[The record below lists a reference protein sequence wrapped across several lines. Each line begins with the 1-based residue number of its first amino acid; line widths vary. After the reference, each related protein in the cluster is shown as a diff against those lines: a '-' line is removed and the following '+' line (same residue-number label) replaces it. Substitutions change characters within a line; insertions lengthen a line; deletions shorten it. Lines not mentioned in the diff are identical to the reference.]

1 MFNREILKNLNA
13 WKNRS
18 GRMPLI
24 LRGARQVGK
33 TTVINMFSKE
43 FDVFVEL
50 NLDLYSDIQ
59 VFKEEYGVDEIIQAI
74 QVYKNISFGKGSV
87 LIFID
92 EIQNSPQAVKMLR
105 YFYEKHPDIFVI
117 GAGSLLEIALE
128 KEDISFPVGR
138 VEFLY
143 LYPFSFSEFLEA
155 SEEKILLEILLSGKI
170 PDYAHD
176 RLLKLFHTYTLI
188 GGMPAIIKNYLE
200 NKEVTGLKTI
210 YESLLISFV
219 NDSEKYARNQTMRSV
234 IGHCLNTIPQETGKR
249 IKFQNFGNSDYKSRE
264 VGEAMR
270 LLEKAML
277 IFLVYPVT
285 NATVPSITDYKRSPK
300 LQFFDT
306 GMINYFT
313 KIQPEYFKFDDLCD
327 IYRGLIAEHVI
338 RQEITAS
345 DLTTNDPVPMWT
357 RESKSSNAEVD
368 IIIQVK
374 GQIIPIEV
382 KSGAT
387 GSLKSLHLF
396 MDESKTDLAVRL
408 CQNMMNVEKIT
419 TPAGK
424 NIRLLN
430 IPYYLAG
437 QVGKIISKHL

>member
-18 GRMPLI
+18 GRRPLI

-59 VFKEEYGVDEIIQAI
+59 VFKEEYGIDEIIQAV

-117 GAGSLLEIALE
+117 GAGSLLEMALE

-188 GGMPAIIKNYLE
+188 GGMPAIVKNYLE

-219 NDSEKYARNQTMRSV
+219 NDSEKYARNQTMRNV

-249 IKFQNFGNSDYKSRE
+249 IKFQNFGNSDYRSRE
-264 VGEAMR
+264 VGEAIR

-277 IFLVYPVT
+277 IFLVYPAT
-285 NATVPSITDYKRSPK
+285 NTSVPSIIDYKRSPK

-313 KIQPEYFKFDDLCD
+313 KIQPEYFKYDDLCD
-327 IYRGLIAEHVI
+327 IYRGLIAEHII

-345 DLTTNDPVPMWT
+345 DLTTNDPVTMWT

-374 GQIIPIEV
+374 GQIIPVEV
-382 KSGAT
+382 KSGSS
-387 GSLKSLHLF
+387 GSLKSLRLF
-396 MDESKTDLAVRL
+396 MDESKNGLAVRL

-437 QVGKIISKHL
+437 QLQNIISKYL

>member
-1 MFNREILKNLNA
+1 MFNREILKNLKA
-13 WKNRS
+13 WKARS
-18 GRMPLI
+18 GRRPLI

-50 NLDLYSDIQ
+50 NLDLYSDKQ
-59 VFKEEYGVDEIIQAI
+59 VFKEEYGIDEIIQAI

-219 NDSEKYARNQTMRSV
+219 NDSEKYARNQTMKNV

-249 IKFQNFGNSDYKSRE
+249 IKFQNFGNSDYRSRE

-270 LLEKAML
+270 LIEKAML
-277 IFLVYPVT
+277 IFMVYPAT
-285 NATVPSITDYKRSPK
+285 NTSLPSIIDYKRSPK

-313 KIQPEYFKFDDLCD
+313 KIQPEYFKYDDLCD
-327 IYRGLIAEHVI
+327 IYRGLIAEHI
-338 RQEITAS
+338 ARQEITAS

-368 IIIQVK
+368 IVIQVK
-374 GQIIPIEV
+374 GQIIPVEV
-382 KSGAT
+382 KSGAS

-424 NIRLLN
+424 NIRLFN

-437 QVGKIISKHL
+437 QVKKITGNYV

>member
-50 NLDLYSDIQ
+50 NLELYSDMQ
-59 VFKEEYGVDEIIQAI
+59 VFKEEYGIDEIIQAI

-249 IKFQNFGNSDYKSRE
+249 IKFQNFGNSDYRSRE
-264 VGEAMR
+264 VGEAIR

-277 IFLVYPVT
+277 IFLVYPAT
-285 NATVPSITDYKRSPK
+285 NTSVPSTIDYKRSPK

-313 KIQPEYFKFDDLCD
+313 KIQPEYFKYDDLCD
-327 IYRGLIAEHVI
+327 IYRGLIAEHIV

-368 IIIQVK
+368 ILIQVK
-374 GQIIPIEV
+374 GQIIPVEV
-382 KSGAT
+382 KSGSS
-387 GSLKSLHLF
+387 GSLKSLRLF
-396 MDESKTDLAVRL
+396 MDESKNDFAVRL
-408 CQNMMNVEKIT
+408 CGNIMNVEKIT

-437 QVGKIISKHL
+437 QLQNIISKYL

>member
-18 GRMPLI
+18 GRRPLI

-59 VFKEEYGVDEIIQAI
+59 VFKEEYGIDEIIQAV

-155 SEEKILLEILLSGKI
+155 SEEKILLEILLSGKT

-219 NDSEKYARNQTMRSV
+219 NDSEKYARNQTMRNV

-249 IKFQNFGNSDYKSRE
+249 IKFQNFGNSDYRSRE
-264 VGEAMR
+264 VGEAIR

-277 IFLVYPVT
+277 IFLVYPAT
-285 NATVPSITDYKRSPK
+285 NTSVPSIIDYKRSPK

-306 GMINYFT
+306 GLINYFT
-313 KIQPEYFKFDDLCD
+313 KIQPEYFKYDDLCD
-327 IYRGLIAEHVI
+327 IYRGLIAEHVV

-374 GQIIPIEV
+374 GQIIPVEV
-382 KSGAT
+382 KSGSS
-387 GSLKSLHLF
+387 GSLKSLRLF
-396 MDESKTDLAVRL
+396 MDESKNDFAVRL
-408 CQNMMNVEKIT
+408 CGNIMNVEKIT

-424 NIRLLN
+424 KVRLLN

>member
-1 MFNREILKNLNA
+1 MFNREILNNLKA
-13 WKNRS
+13 WKARS
-18 GRMPLI
+18 GRRPLI

-50 NLDLYSDIQ
+50 NLDLYSDKQ
-59 VFKEEYGVDEIIQAI
+59 VFKEEYGIDEIIQAI
-74 QVYKNISFGKGSV
+74 QVYKNISFGKGQV

-105 YFYEKHPDIFVI
+105 YFYEKHPHIFVI

-155 SEEKILLEILLSGKI
+155 SEEKILLEILLSGKT

-188 GGMPAIIKNYLE
+188 GGMPAIVKNYLE

-219 NDSEKYARNQTMRSV
+219 NDSEKYARNQTMRNV

-249 IKFQNFGNSDYKSRE
+249 IKFQNFGNSDYRSRE

-277 IFLVYPVT
+277 IFLVYPAT
-285 NATVPSITDYKRSPK
+285 NTSVPSIIDYKRSPK

-306 GMINYFT
+306 GMINYFA
-313 KIQPEYFKFDDLCD
+313 KIQPEYFKYDDLCD
-327 IYRGLIAEHVI
+327 IYKGLIAEHIV

-345 DLTTNDPVPMWT
+345 DVTINDLVPIWT

-382 KSGAT
+382 KSGAS

-408 CQNMMNVEKIT
+408 CQNMMNVETVT
-419 TPAGK
+419 TPSGRNFK
-424 NIRLLN
+424 LLN
-430 IPYYLAG
+430 VPYYLAG
-437 QVGKIISKHL
+437 QLHNIISKYL